1 MIKLKRIK
9 SITSKILISYLVV
22 VICST
27 LVTTLS
33 FHSILYGDLERRAK
47 QGLLRQALDIAMVLK
62 HDNPDLILPLESLR
76 HRPISGFFVGQPIES
91 EYVVTNPQ
99 GYIVYSSLPE
109 QFPIGKSM
117 EELPLKLPTVNTPEN
132 DEKSIRPSGAFLA
145 VRIPIEGPPEEMRAE
160 INKGMKG
167 TVFTFAYISALEALN
182 REILF
187 LLVKSIF
194 IALVI
199 AIPIALLI
207 ARYLIKPLNALREY
221 AKAVAKR
228 QFNLRLDIKSDDELA
243 ELASSFNE
251 MADQL
256 ERYDTSMR
264 RFFQGASHEIKTP
277 LMSIQGYAE
286 GIKDGV
292 FNDAQSNQALE
303 VISKECQRLKF
314 LVEEMINITKL
325 QTLSETYNLVPCD
338 LKQLFDEVVESLRGY
353 TIEKKVRISFDLQ
366 SDIKIIG
373 DREKLHRLFGNLIDN
388 AIRHA
393 KSQVRVKVK
402 KVNNSSQIKIM
413 LHDDGEGFRTQDLKH
428 AFDYFYK
435 GPNGS
440 TGLGLSI
447 AQIIVE
453 EHNGTIKIQNASE
466 GGALIE
472 ITLPFNSS

>member
-47 QGLLRQALDIAMVLK
+47 QGLLRQAMDITMALK
-62 HDNPDLILPLESLR
+62 HDNQDLKLPLESLQQ
-76 HRPISGFFVGQPIES
+76 RPSSVFLTGRPIES
-91 EYVVTNPQ
+91 EYIVTNTQ

-109 QFPIGKSM
+109 QFPIGKSL
-117 EELPLKLPTVNTPEN
+117 EELPIKLPAINTPEN
-132 DEKSIRPSGAFLA
+132 DEKNIRPSGDFLA
-145 VRIPIEGPPEEMRAE
+145 VRIPIEGPPGEMNE
-160 INKGMKG
+160 GMKG
-167 TVFTFAYISALEALN
+167 TVFTFAQISALKALN
-182 REILF
+182 RDILF

-194 IALVI
+194 IAIVI

-207 ARYLIKPLNALREY
+207 ARYLIKPLTALQEY

-243 ELASSFNE
+243 ELANSFNE
-251 MADQL
+251 MAAQL
-256 ERYDTSMR
+256 ERYDISMR

-325 QTLSETYNLVPCD
+325 QTLSETYNLLPCD
-338 LKQLFDEVVESLRGY
+338 LNQLFDEVVDSLRGY
-353 TIEKKVRISFDLQ
+353 MIEKKVRIGFDLQ

-373 DREKLHRLFGNLIDN
+373 DREKLHRLFGNLLDN

-402 KVNNSSQIKIM
+402 KVNESSKIKIM
-413 LHDDGEGFRTQDLKH
+413 IQDDGEGFRTQDLKH

-472 ITLPFNSS
+472 ITLPFNLSY